1 MRYVA
6 YHGLFLLLFTQC
18 ATSNASRHFKSP
30 LAMGRDAFKTK
41 HASSVSISE
50 VIDTGVNSNLL
61 FTYSRNLPGL
71 QQHDIRQTPF
81 FGPGSSCT
89 VPIHHRCRSCYHT
102 DHTVS
107 GFSPVRGLALQHSLH
122 AAILF
127 LFQADLPF
135 QVPLS
140 REAIHAAA

>member
-1 MRYVA
+1 MGSSPDSSGFPSFHPF
-6 YHGLFLLLFTQC
+6 YHSLSFTTIRKRLSETFHFWQPLLLLFTRC

-30 LAMGRDAFKTK
+30 LAMGRDAFKPK

-50 VIDTGVNSNLL
+50 VIDTGVNSNLF

-89 VPIHHRCRSCYHT
+89 VPIHHRCRSCYHKA
-102 DHTVS
+102 DNLCEHLLEK
-107 GFSPVRGLALQHSLH
+107 GLA
-122 AAILF
+122 
-127 LFQADLPF
+127 
-135 QVPLS
+135 
-140 REAIHAAA
+140 

>member
-1 MRYVA
+1 MGYVA
-6 YHGLFLLLFTQC
+6 IPWTPFVTVTQC
-18 ATSNASRHFKSP
+18 VTSNASRHFKSP
-30 LAMGRDAFKTK
+30 LAMGRDAFKPK

-89 VPIHHRCRSCYHT
+89 VPIHHRCRSCYHKA
-102 DHTVS
+102 DNLCE
-107 GFSPVRGLALQHSLH
+107 PLLEKGLA
-122 AAILF
+122 
-127 LFQADLPF
+127 
-135 QVPLS
+135 
-140 REAIHAAA
+140 